1 MLCAVAGR
9 IINRCGCPVASPRG
23 IILVRRAA
31 AKASA
36 GEETYIMSS
45 PNRLKFPGEDFFHP
59 GFTPAGFTPTT
70 VPEDEAFTSRLEPQ
84 PRPIITRKPVPSP
97 TQQTLSTSSKP
108 NPLAMNPVLIS
119 SPEAV
124 TEASGVAE
132 GEEKRG
138 MGLGLAQ
145 EPNAEATLA
154 VPVQNLLSA
163 ESPTEEV
170 SAPSSAYG
178 DSSAVS
184 ANPSQ
189 PSPPA
194 PWPAVPHVQKDY
206 AFSQLHGGGAPPQ
219 ETSQPVSPISDSDY
233 FDSTQ
238 ASRVNS
244 LAHRVSHRAGVPISA
259 TSNAPMPPLPIERQK
274 LPDEGEQQE
283 EVHGEH
289 RHERETAVPAQEKRR
304 STNNWP
310 LGLYFDRP
318 SDELSPIVA
327 FDELPDFKQSPSHTA
342 PDVMSPSILEAPP
355 PSQLRAPNTQQQM
368 FGPHRA
374 SQQYQQTFSP
384 HRSSQTFIPYRASHP
399 QYSAPAPFDTR
410 FSLPPVSV
418 QPERPPM
425 NSQQSRYSSAT
436 MGGTTPFLHH
446 NEDEGIF
453 DSQKKGISRT
463 DTADFSTAGSAHSI
477 FSSFQASWLPE
488 ILWILLSIACLG
500 IIAVILSRFDQES
513 LREFPLPITMN
524 TLVAFFITIC
534 HAALI
539 FPLVQALSQLRW
551 NWFVR
556 EDRSLADFQAFEDAR
571 TGPFGAVRLLI
582 ATKGRFLNIVLV
594 IIMLLGLITSAMT
607 QMIIAYPTRLANS
620 SEVPQVFRTEAYPNN
635 NNQATSAPDLDR
647 RQKQSI
653 QNGIYNPAEVP
664 IAHLPPV
671 CGSKECETQK
681 FSSLA
686 VCTRTEDISSRL
698 LVSSDPL
705 ADDLVTRLGLDGT
718 RQVRRASLSNG
729 EYLIGSTDTY
739 NLNISTPLLASDDIK
754 SPNTSFAF
762 SNQPDLMAAAI
773 SNVFIIYTKQA
784 SFQEPGSS
792 SPGSSDTAFGAMEIL
807 FHFCVAEYTLNSG
820 TEMDQQVTQFRTR
833 AEESMV
839 VLSESGKDYKI
850 DRNSAAALTRYMT
863 SAFHGTFSA
872 AIGSGAVGYT
882 GASDAVGSS
891 MFGTSSQTLPER
903 DRLASIRN
911 LTQNVATSLTNT
923 IRTRG
928 IHISAA
934 SIEHETY
941 ISIRWGWFAFLVVQV
956 VLAASFLG
964 GVIMETILLDVRV
977 LKSSALAGM
986 FAVSAEDR
994 KLLEAEGIGRV
1005 NEGHVMASAVK
1016 ADGIRGRF
1024 VCSGDREGW
1033 VLDLG
1038 VR

>member
-355 PSQLRAPNTQQQM
+355 
-368 FGPHRA
+368 F
-374 SQQYQQTFSP
+374 
-384 HRSSQTFIPYRASHP
+384 
-399 QYSAPAPFDTR
+399 
-410 FSLPPVSV
+410 
-418 QPERPPM
+418 
-425 NSQQSRYSSAT
+425 
-436 MGGTTPFLHH
+436 TT
-446 NEDEGIF
+446 
-453 DSQKKGISRT
+453 T
-463 DTADFSTAGSAHSI
+463 ST
-477 FSSFQASWLPE
+477 
-488 ILWILLSIACLG
+488 
-500 IIAVILSRFDQES
+500 
-513 LREFPLPITMN
+513 
-524 TLVAFFITIC
+524 
-534 HAALI
+534 
-539 FPLVQALSQLRW
+539 
-551 NWFVR
+551 
-556 EDRSLADFQAFEDAR
+556 
-571 TGPFGAVRLLI
+571 
-582 ATKGRFLNIVLV
+582 
-594 IIMLLGLITSAMT
+594 
-607 QMIIAYPTRLANS
+607 
-620 SEVPQVFRTEAYPNN
+620 
-635 NNQATSAPDLDR
+635 
-647 RQKQSI
+647 
-653 QNGIYNPAEVP
+653 
-664 IAHLPPV
+664 
-671 CGSKECETQK
+671 
-681 FSSLA
+681 
-686 VCTRTEDISSRL
+686 
-698 LVSSDPL
+698 
-705 ADDLVTRLGLDGT
+705 
-718 RQVRRASLSNG
+718 
-729 EYLIGSTDTY
+729 
-739 NLNISTPLLASDDIK
+739 
-754 SPNTSFAF
+754 
-762 SNQPDLMAAAI
+762 
-773 SNVFIIYTKQA
+773 
-784 SFQEPGSS
+784 
-792 SPGSSDTAFGAMEIL
+792 
-807 FHFCVAEYTLNSG
+807 
-820 TEMDQQVTQFRTR
+820 
-833 AEESMV
+833 
-839 VLSESGKDYKI
+839 
-850 DRNSAAALTRYMT
+850 
-863 SAFHGTFSA
+863 
-872 AIGSGAVGYT
+872 
-882 GASDAVGSS
+882 
-891 MFGTSSQTLPER
+891 
-903 DRLASIRN
+903 
-911 LTQNVATSLTNT
+911 
-923 IRTRG
+923 
-928 IHISAA
+928 
-934 SIEHETY
+934 
-941 ISIRWGWFAFLVVQV
+941 
-956 VLAASFLG
+956 
-964 GVIMETILLDVRV
+964 
-977 LKSSALAGM
+977 
-986 FAVSAEDR
+986 
-994 KLLEAEGIGRV
+994 
-1005 NEGHVMASAVK
+1005 
-1016 ADGIRGRF
+1016 
-1024 VCSGDREGW
+1024 
-1033 VLDLG
+1033 
-1038 VR
+1038 